1 MAISL
6 NALFNVPTRDEKER
20 KAARG
25 QAQVDRMS
33 ELAYANELAQN
44 QLKFAKELGV
54 EYDDKE
60 YDRLTKRN
68 LEALRAAG
76 DAQPESTLG
85 KARSSPMYEAA
96 NKAVEYISGGKIG
109 LPKKKVETEA
119 AGLEEKAATSLLNK
133 AGAKARLPYQNIIAD
148 TEAEKT
154 VSGNVIARQAN
165 DRTFEL
171 GPLSGQAEAAGLAA
185 KRDEA
190 RNYVEQGQLRQL
202 ENNIGLL
209 QAQMKQKFLGQL
221 SDDPL
226 QFNLMMNPR
235 LSPADF
241 GRGIAPQNLMDNPMT
256 PLGQPQTPTVQ
267 PMSTLGQP
275 PANANRL
282 TLEQQYARLRQIMQQ
297 NPVKVKPQE

>member
-1 MAISL
+1 MSISL

-20 KAARG
+20 KAARE

-44 QLKFAKELGV
+44 QLKFAKKLGFK
-54 EYDDKE
+54 YDEKE
-60 YDRLTKRN
+60 YDRLTERN

-76 DAQPESTLG
+76 DEQPESTLG

-96 NKAVEYISGGKIG
+96 SKADEYISGGKIG

-133 AGAKARLPYQNIIAD
+133 AGAEARLPYQNIIAD

-256 PLGQPQTPTVQ
+256 PLGQTNAPAMSRPTV
-267 PMSTLGQP
+267 G
-275 PANANRL
+275 AK
-282 TLEQQYARLRQIMQQ
+282 
-297 NPVKVKPQE
+297 PVSDAERMRAILQSLPKLQD